1 MVSETLYTVV
11 YILYF
16 LMAHKSRA
24 VFFRQ
29 SQQTGCT
36 LMSISACQEKSV
48 GNSGL
53 CWGSCTGLAV
63 HTRAIWRLRFRD
75 QISNP
80 TSAVPLKIEAFSGY
94 AG

>member
-16 LMAHKSRA
+16 LMARKSRDA
-24 VFFRQ
+24 FFRQ
-29 SQQTGCT
+29 SQQTVCT

-53 CWGSCTGLAV
+53 CWGSSTGLAV
-63 HTRAIWRLRFRD
+63 HTRAIWRLKFRD
-75 QISNP
+75 PTSNP
-80 TSAVPLKIEAFSGY
+80 TSAVPLKTEAFSGCV
-94 AG
+94 G